1 MSRQA
6 VQIGTVYE
14 SVGGLRQRWEVS
26 EIIEKPGHP
35 THVRLTSL
43 RATKDVRLFAAA
55 ALGDRTR
62 FRPLSEREPMH

>member
-6 VQIGTVYE
+6 VQIGSVYE
-14 SVGGLRQRWEVS
+14 SVGGGRQRWEVS

-43 RATKDVRLFAAA
+43 RSAKDVRLFAAV
-55 ALGDRTR
+55 ALADRTR
-62 FRPLSEREPMH
+62 FRPLSEREPVH